1 MKNLKPILWLVLIVG
16 LCSFAPAS
24 TETMET
30 SAVTPEEFTCTTVTP
45 YGTEVEPARISTP
58 TIVTGDFG
66 CLYSIEFSTFGGCS
80 PYTWGVTGDYYSY
93 SVTNNGS
100 SSSILIYPDGDNL
113 TGGTIYVTLDNDCGG
128 YVGRKIDFCC
138 IS

>member
-1 MKNLKPILWLVLIVG
+1 MKNLKPFLGLVLIIG
-16 LCSFAPAS
+16 LCSFTSAPAEMSEVS
-24 TETMET
+24 TTVE
-30 SAVTPEEFTCTTVTP
+30 AFTCTTVSP

-66 CLYSIEFSTFGGCS
+66 CLYSIEFSTFGACA
-80 PYTWGVTGDYYSY
+80 PYTWTVSGDYWSY
-93 SVTNNGS
+93 TVTNSGS

-113 TGGTIYVTLDNDCGG
+113 TGGTIYLELDNNCGG

-138 IS
+138 VS